1 MSPNITAH
9 NSQVTVPGMS
19 VALNTASAIAP
30 ATPTSVSP
38 SFTSQDEILKAI
50 NDPFIGGHILEI
62 AGLKEPHYVSW
73 R

>member
-1 MSPNITAH
+1 M
-9 NSQVTVPGMS
+9 
-19 VALNTASAIAP
+19 ALNTASAIAP

>member
-1 MSPNITAH
+1 MT
-9 NSQVTVPGMS
+9 
-19 VALNTASAIAP
+19 LNTANAIAP
-30 ATPTSVSP
+30 ATPTSVLP
-38 SFTSQDEILKAI
+38 SFTSQQDEILKAI